1 MAHISTI
8 PFLFAAQCALLV
20 AAGKSAD
27 SEAAGP
33 KRAMLAAIVLVVPL
47 VVWGFFSAR
56 FALTG
61 VYASPEF
68 LTFMPGL
75 WLPAV
80 PIVIATTLLLLIPAV
95 RSGIHEIALNTPAHW
110 QVAIQALRICAI
122 GTLLL
127 SLREGFPLHVEL
139 AIGVTDITFGLS
151 AVLIYKAVKSGRIS
165 NDALMFWHMAGFL
178 IIIVPGELAIQSG
191 LPGPAQV
198 FSHLPSSES
207 MLTFP
212 MVLAPSLVVP
222 NFLLLNLLGV
232 YSAYLNSTKGRNLVS
247 AS

>member
-8 PFLFAAQCALLV
+8 PFLFATQCAFLI
-20 AAGKSAD
+20 AAGRSAD
-27 SEAAGP
+27 VKAGGR

-61 VYASPEF
+61 VYASQEF
-68 LTFMPGL
+68 LSLMPGL

-80 PIVIATTLLLLIPAV
+80 PVVITTILLILIPAA
-95 RSGIHEIALNTPAHW
+95 RSGLHEIALHTPAHW
-110 QVAIQALRICAI
+110 QVAVQALRVCAI

-127 SLREGFPLHVEL
+127 SLRESFPIHVEL
-139 AIGVTDITFGLS
+139 AIGVTDITFGVS
-151 AVLIYKAVKSGRIS
+151 AALIYRAVKAGRIS
-165 NDALMFWHMAGFL
+165 TDALMFWHMAGFL
-178 IIIVPGELAIQSG
+178 LIIVPGELAIQSG

-198 FSHLPSSES
+198 FSHLPSSEA
-207 MLTFP
+207 MLKFP

-232 YSAYLNSTKGRNLVS
+232 YSAYLAGNRGSNL
-247 AS
+247 ATA